1 VLPWSK
7 GSQGAEMDQ
16 EAVYRLQKAVAAAR
30 QAAHR
35 GRLDSCDVGDIDEAL
50 AAVEQELAKP
60 TPNKNTLTLYLN
72 SVARSLLAVPTA
84 EEARNQIDHA
94 LKASGLPATWQQ

>member
-1 VLPWSK
+1 
-7 GSQGAEMDQ
+7 MDH
-16 EAVYRLQKAVAAAR
+16 EAVYRLQKAVATAR

-35 GRLDSCDVGDIDEAL
+35 ARLDHCDVGDIDEAL
-50 AAVEQELAKP
+50 AAAEQELAKP

-72 SVARSLLAVPTA
+72 SVARSLAAPTA